1 MVADYRGSDRQRFHI
16 RVFRPGPPEP
26 HLISIL
32 SRSLELVRRLARA
45 QPSTPVRY
53 AGTVMVI
60 ALCAALRVQLPFTA
74 LPYLFFIPG
83 LMFIG

>member
-1 MVADYRGSDRQRFHI
+1 M
-16 RVFRPGPPEP
+16 
-26 HLISIL
+26 ISIL
-32 SRSLELVRRLARA
+32 SRSLELVRRLART

-83 LMFIG
+83 LMFIGFCFGVLPSVLLSLIHI